1 MEKMMIAR
9 EEDNDVKSKD
19 GFGLQLVIKQMRMLY
34 RDFQKSVLF
43 QYTQSF
49 PSISSFKCTS

>member
-1 MEKMMIAR
+1 MIAR